1 MEFMKACTKSLS
13 APVQQIP
20 EFEATGINVAKKL
33 QRMNQI
39 QALYAEGLINKI
51 LQKGILNNLTEST
64 DFYKRSPPSYHI
76 GPPQPYYQF
85 ADTAT
90 CIASSGMNY
99 SNKNMGISVQFP
111 AAGSTTPA
119 QSAASSNISDMTQS
133 DILSRSVSTP
143 AHSPAFPN
151 FSDVPQNYP

>member
-13 APVQQIP
+13 APVQQIT

-119 QSAASSNISDMTQS
+119 QSPASSNISDMTQS